1 MENMSGYKDI
11 KDYEKIFLRTVEPS
25 GRGLHLCDRNRFT
38 KSKFAR
44 LRVYAKLRTVFKF
57 KLKRFELN

>member
-1 MENMSGYKDI
+1 MEPKDMSGYQDI
-11 KDYEKIFLRTVEPS
+11 KDYERIFLKTVERPS
-25 GRGLHLCDRNRFT
+25 GRLCDRSN

-44 LRVYAKLRTVFKF
+44 LRVYVKLRTLFKF